1 MQRWE
6 YCMLVGDETNPGLV
20 FYGAAGPEQ
29 QAIAVDPAKGDRTAV
44 NAWMRVVG
52 ELGLAGWEL
61 VNAHPVVGLS
71 TTATEFFFKRPV
83 APDREP
89 VRS

>member
-6 YCMLVGDETNPGLV
+6 YCVLVGDETNPGLV
-20 FYGAAGPEQ
+20 FYKAAGAEQ
-29 QAIAVDPAKGDRTAV
+29 RPIEVDPAKGDRTAA

-71 TTATEFFFKRPV
+71 TTATEFFFKRPF
-83 APDREP
+83 APDRP
-89 VRS
+89 PAGP